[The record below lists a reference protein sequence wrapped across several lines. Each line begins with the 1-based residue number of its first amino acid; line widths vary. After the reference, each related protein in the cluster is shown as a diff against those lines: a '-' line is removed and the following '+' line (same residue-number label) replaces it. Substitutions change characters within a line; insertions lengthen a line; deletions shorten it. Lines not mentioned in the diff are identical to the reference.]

1 MNNVE
6 FRSLVLTTTL
16 LINLWATR
24 ASDVT
29 ANALSD
35 FMVDIALGHP
45 REGYF
50 VNGEEFFKAA
60 FAITISVP
68 VACLEP
74 IIDLFRELHVLA
86 TEHCLQLFH
95 FDEAIIIL
103 VMVMKYFELLFRP
116 LDRRV
121 KIFCY
126 SIITTYELHYTQN
139 YLHFEKFFK
148 ADFFITIRVHPLENV
163 IDIVRE
169 LFSMFIHD
177 SGLQLIHLDEA
188 VSIFIIVDTK

>member
-50 VNGEEFFKAA
+50 INGEEFFKAA

-68 VACLEP
+68 VVCLEP

-103 VMVMKYFELLFRP
+103 VVVTKYLELLFRP
-116 LDRRV
+116 LDKRV
-121 KIFCY
+121 KIFTF
-126 SIITTYELHYTQN
+126 ITTYELHYTQN
-139 YLHFEKFFK
+139 YLHFEKFVK

-163 IDIVRE
+163 IDIARE
-169 LFSMFIHD
+169 LFTKFIHH